1 MPTPLQW
8 LAALAGKADMEAS
21 WRLPVQ
27 TEATKK
33 PFHIPVLLSSWVF
46 FSLLS
51 IGCSGGGEYDQ

>member
-1 MPTPLQW
+1 MITRVTPKMPTPLQW

-33 PFHIPVLLSSWVF
+33 PFHIPAL
-46 FSLLS
+46 
-51 IGCSGGGEYDQ
+51 

>member
-33 PFHIPVLLSSWVF
+33 PFHIPKSFQLTAELN
-46 FSLLS
+46 SLMRIL
-51 IGCSGGGEYDQ
+51 DAR